1 MGNIFLFVLAMCLAL
16 VNSNGTRRLYRGYDS
31 DEFDD
36 HSGYLN
42 DYVCIRYIF
51 LDYILKWILQN
62 NRK

>member
-36 HSGYLN
+36 HSGYL
-42 DYVCIRYIF
+42 
-51 LDYILKWILQN
+51 K
-62 NRK
+62 